1 MRNRIE
7 RSMVVLK
14 KPFSRASMA
23 YRSAICISESVASSM
38 QTFSTHVEYWHS
50 KIPKERLL
58 VR

>member
-1 MRNRIE
+1 
-7 RSMVVLK
+7 MVVLK

-38 QTFSTHVEYWHS
+38 HTFSTHVEYWHS